1 MGIFYVKYVKRS
13 DVNRLKKNQDD
24 KCLEGID
31 WVISYWSALY
41 LKTDFVDVPSC
52 VPQ

>member
-13 DVNRLKKNQDD
+13 DVNRIKKNQDD

-31 WVISYWSALY
+31 WAISYWPLY

>member
-31 WVISYWSALY
+31 WAIRYWSALY

>member
-1 MGIFYVKYVKRS
+1 MGIFLIYVKYVKRS

-31 WVISYWSALY
+31 
-41 LKTDFVDVPSC
+41 
-52 VPQ
+52 